1 MAAKPP
7 AVLLMAGEPTVDV
20 AADIRET
27 RLWGIAR
34 RNRLETVEFM
44 MNERNKW
51 WVLLACGGQTSN
63 HIFTI
68 PRNAKLSCLLIKPIF
83 APIVEINPLQS
94 LKR

>member
-44 MNERNKW
+44 MNERNEW
-51 WVLLACGGQTSN
+51 WLLLACGVKYQTT
-63 HIFTI
+63 F
-68 PRNAKLSCLLIKPIF
+68 
-83 APIVEINPLQS
+83 LQFHAMQNFPVC
-94 LKR
+94 

>member
-7 AVLLMAGEPTVDV
+7 AVLLMAGEPIVDV

-44 MNERNKW
+44 MNERNKR
-51 WVLLACGGQTSN
+51 WVLLACGAKHQTT
-63 HIFTI
+63 F
-68 PRNAKLSCLLIKPIF
+68 
-83 APIVEINPLQS
+83 LQFHAMQNFPVC
-94 LKR
+94 